1 MRVTVFHNSIPAS
14 IKAAQKLL
22 KLLKNG
28 HFELDERHPQ
38 VVITIGGDGT
48 LLSAFHRYADQLDT
62 IRFIGVH
69 TGHLGFYTD
78 WRDFEIEDLVIAL
91 KRRLR
96 PKCQLSAIRCSGDL
110 CRCYECPLFGA
121 E

>member
-38 VVITIGGDGT
+38 VVITIAAMARCCQPFT
-48 LLSAFHRYADQLDT
+48 VMPTNWIRFALSACIQG
-62 IRFIGVH
+62 I
-69 TGHLGFYTD
+69 
-78 WRDFEIEDLVIAL
+78 
-91 KRRLR
+91 
-96 PKCQLSAIRCSGDL
+96 
-110 CRCYECPLFGA
+110 
-121 E
+121 

>member
-48 LLSAFHRYADQLDT
+48 LLSAFHHIVPR
-62 IRFIGVH
+62 VH
-69 TGHLGFYTD
+69 S
-78 WRDFEIEDLVIAL
+78 IA
-91 KRRLR
+91 
-96 PKCQLSAIRCSGDL
+96 A
-110 CRCYECPLFGA
+110 
-121 E
+121 